1 MELHERIALI
11 IKENNLK
18 QKELAAIIGVTES
31 YISALLRKRH
41 INPSQSFANLI
52 EEKLGYDAHWV
63 LTGEGQKLK
72 PVSKNAS
79 LSDVHKKAIIQLEKM
94 PVEQIKAV
102 LAFINSLE
110 EVERRFNT
118 PSEVL
123 RDSGQPREALSDRR
137 TPPPGALPD
146 SAGD

>member
-1 MELHERIALI
+1 LTTSGVGVGSGTFWQIREARKMELSERIALI

-31 YISALLRKRH
+31 YISALLRKRN

-52 EEKLGYDAHWV
+52 EEKLGYNARWV
-63 LTGEGQKLK
+63 LTGEGQKIK
-72 PVSKNAS
+72 AVSKHAS

-94 PVEQIKAV
+94 PMEQIKAV

-110 EVERRFNT
+110 EVERRINHI
-118 PSEVL
+118 V
-123 RDSGQPREALSDRR
+123 
-137 TPPPGALPD
+137 PPDENNPVP
-146 SAGD
+146 